1 MRMKRRVGMLVFSLV
16 FLSVLLAVLVTL
28 TLRSR
33 YGSIVVAER
42 EIDGDVIIAVIDTG
56 ISTAAIAP
64 EKVLPGFNYVMETDD
79 TADTIGHGTA
89 ITSIILGSE
98 PAGVTGIA
106 PDSKVVPLVVTCR
119 NENDDIVSIEPAAL
133 AEVIRDGV
141 DNFGADVI
149 NLSIGTVTDSKE
161 MRSAVA
167 YVQKCGTVVVASVA
181 NNNTEGD
188 VLYPAGYPGVIGVGA
203 VDKNNQ
209 VSSFS
214 QKSKAVKLVAPGE
227 DFWMASRE
235 GKKLGAKGTSYAA
248 AFVSGAAAA
257 LLKASPKLTPDEIR
271 DILCN
276 SALDLGYAGYDEESG
291 YGALQIDKAL
301 AMAAEQEH

>member
-1 MRMKRRVGMLVFSLV
+1 MRMKRRVQMLVFPLVSL
-16 FLSVLLAVLVTL
+16 LMLLAVLATL

-33 YGSIVVAER
+33 YCSIVVAES

-56 ISTAAIAP
+56 ISTASIAQ

-89 ITSIILGSE
+89 IASIILGSE

-106 PDSKVVPLVVTCR
+106 PDSKVVPLVVACR
-119 NENDDIVSIEPAAL
+119 NENGNIVSIEPSAL

-141 DNFGADVI
+141 DYFGADVI
-149 NLSIGTVTDSKE
+149 NLSMGTVTDSRE
-161 MRSAVA
+161 LRSAVSYA
-167 YVQKCGTVVVASVA
+167 QKCGTVVVASVA
-181 NNNTEGD
+181 NNNTEGN

-214 QKSKAVKLVAPGE
+214 QKSKAVMLVAPGE

-235 GKKLGAKGTSYAA
+235 GKKFGAKGTSYAA

-257 LLKASPKLTPDEIR
+257 LLEANPKLTPDEIR
-271 DILCN
+271 VILCK
-276 SALDLGYAGYDEESG
+276 SALDLGFAGYDEESG